1 MTIVRPFVKH
11 GLDGTVIRPYVTR
24 VASKKRRKTQA
35 ERKEDMI
42 KVMVTSEQKR
52 LFTEA
57 ATAAG
62 LDLSNWLRTIAL
74 REAKV
79 SGGGG

>member
-1 MTIVRPFVKH
+1 
-11 GLDGTVIRPYVTR
+11 
-24 VASKKRRKTQA
+24 
-35 ERKEDMI
+35 MI